1 MKTPVMQW
9 KDVLGVGGGG
19 IKFRVNVK
27 QAIQFYIYTTLSCVK

>member
-1 MKTPVMQW
+1 MKTPVMRW
-9 KDVLGVGGGG
+9 KDVLGVGGG

>member
-1 MKTPVMQW
+1 MRW
-9 KDVLGVGGGG
+9 KDVLGVGVGWGGGG